1 MQPGA
6 PGTARRARDVVTRVM
21 SARNDLAA
29 GRATLPDYERSGL
42 DQEPRTTATPW
53 PRASRSCTATCPRST
68 SPSPNATK

>member
-1 MQPGA
+1 
-6 PGTARRARDVVTRVM
+6 M
-21 SARNDLAA
+21 SARNDPAA
-29 GRATLPDYERSGL
+29 GRSTLPDYERSSL